1 MTHKCPYCGSES
13 SLYLRS
19 RDYNRRVTPETFD
32 HFQCPHCEL
41 IFLAPLPAN
50 LGSYYPQTY
59 HSIPNASSYLETAS
73 ALERYKIDLVMR
85 YVRKGRLLEIG
96 ASYGMFAY
104 LAKKEGFD
112 VEAIEMNT
120 ECCAFLRRVVG
131 VKAINSAE
139 PITVLQHAEPYDVIA
154 LWHVIEH
161 MTDPWSMLDAIC
173 AALAPGGICVLASP
187 NPEAWQFRVMGRYWP
202 HLDAPRHVVLIPMR
216 LLQHKMAAANM
227 KTVLATTTDQGSIG
241 WNSFGWEFLFAN
253 SMHGHHRYI
262 QRGLHLAGK
271 CVGVCFGPIERREG
285 KGSAYTMIFQKE
297 T

>member
-1 MTHKCPYCGSES
+1 VTHKCPYCGSES

-19 RDYNRRVTPETFD
+19 RDYNRRVTSETFD
-32 HFQCPHCEL
+32 HFQCPQCEL

-73 ALERYKIDLVMR
+73 ALERYKIDLVLR

-139 PITVLQHAEPYDVIA
+139 PVTVLQRTEPYDVIA

-161 MTDPWSMLDAIC
+161 MADPWSMLDAIC

-216 LLQHKMAAANM
+216 LLQQKMAAANM

-271 CVGVCFGPIERREG
+271 CVGVCVGPIERREG
-285 KGSAYTMIFQKE
+285 KGSAYTMIFQK

>member
-1 MTHKCPYCGSES
+1 
-13 SLYLRS
+13 
-19 RDYNRRVTPETFD
+19 
-32 HFQCPHCEL
+32 
-41 IFLAPLPAN
+41 
-50 LGSYYPQTY
+50 
-59 HSIPNASSYLETAS
+59 
-73 ALERYKIDLVMR
+73 MR

-139 PITVLQHAEPYDVIA
+139 PVTVLQRTEPYDVIA

-216 LLQHKMAAANM
+216 LLQQKMAAANM

-271 CVGVCFGPIERREG
+271 CVGVCVGPIERREG
-285 KGSAYTMIFQKE
+285 KGSAYTMIFQK